1 MMRLVATVPLLKH
14 WEQSAKLRGGVGG
27 SHTDLHTGQGGHGWK
42 LPCIRKPEIS
52 PIEKNLFQDQELKIS
67 TEKMLTFH

>member
-27 SHTDLHTGQGGHGWK
+27 SHTDLHTGQGDMAGNYPAYENQRFHQ
-42 LPCIRKPEIS
+42 LRKTYFKT
-52 PIEKNLFQDQELKIS
+52 KN
-67 TEKMLTFH
+67 